1 MMTAP
6 RSIDDEFLRPAE
18 IKELTDGATGL
29 DEQER
34 ILKRDGIPH
43 RRREKRILVSRFH
56 TREWLAGRLAVPS
69 GRGVRLDLVK

>member
-1 MMTAP
+1 MTAA

-18 IKELTDGATGL
+18 VKELTDGATDL

-43 RRREKRILVSRFH
+43 RRRDKRILVSRFH
-56 TREWLAGRLAVPS
+56 VREWLAGKVFTPS
-69 GRGVRLDLVK
+69 RGIRWDLVK